1 MNINETHEGEVLVIA
16 VDGRIDSTTSR
27 QLEDVLPERVQA
39 TPRVLL
45 DMSDVQYVSSAG
57 LRVLL
62 KAAKSA
68 RSTGHDLVLT
78 GLLPQVHEVF
88 QVIGFES
95 LFRILPDRAAGV
107 MIRCCIA
114 ISHPKQS
121 AISVCCATQPRRFW
135 FRIV

>member
-27 QLEDVLPERVQA
+27 QLEDLLPERVQA

-88 QVIGFES
+88 QVIGFDS
-95 LFRILPDRAAGV
+95 LFRILPDRAAA
-107 MIRCCIA
+107 MA
-114 ISHPKQS
+114 
-121 AISVCCATQPRRFW
+121 ALAA
-135 FRIV
+135 

>member
-1 MNINETHEGEVLVIA
+1 MNINETHEGEVLIIA

-68 RSTGHDLVLT
+68 RSTGHELVLT

-88 QVIGFES
+88 QVIGFDS
-95 LFRILPDRAAGV
+95 LFRIVPDRAAA
-107 MIRCCIA
+107 MA
-114 ISHPKQS
+114 
-121 AISVCCATQPRRFW
+121 ALTA
-135 FRIV
+135 

>member
-68 RSTGHDLVLT
+68 RSTGHELVLT

-88 QVIGFES
+88 QVIGFDA
-95 LFRILPDRAAGV
+95 LFRIVPDRAAA
-107 MIRCCIA
+107 MA
-114 ISHPKQS
+114 
-121 AISVCCATQPRRFW
+121 ALTA
-135 FRIV
+135 